1 MNIVCRKTKCKYNNN
16 LACQSKKIFIDRELN
31 CEQFTPIEKDSLQD
45 ISKNMMEVA
54 PEIAPFRHNK
64 DISIKCQANC
74 VFNKDC
80 NCTAN
85 GIFVNGQ
92 TAQSN
97 ENVQNIVH
105 NDEKQNNKMQN
116 DENSIKNKN
125 QRNLKHFFNAINKKT
140 KEKYNEN
147 QINENNEDNV
157 KDIKSEHT
165 ENCNLTNEKTSGQAK
180 CFTFA
185 NK

>member
-16 LACQSKKIFIDRELN
+16 QACQSKKIFIDRELN
-31 CEQFTPIEKDSLQD
+31 CEQFTPIEKGSLQD

-92 TAQSN
+92 TEQLN
-97 ENVQNIVH
+97 EKVQNIVH
-105 NDEKQNNKMQN
+105 NDENLV
-116 DENSIKNKN
+116 KNKN
-125 QRNLKHFFNAINKKT
+125 ENQSNLKNFLKAKNKKENK
-140 KEKYNEN
+140 KEIDKGNQTNEN
-147 QINENNEDNV
+147 GINENNE
-157 KDIKSEHT
+157 I
-165 ENCNLTNEKTSGQAK
+165 ENGLNKKNECTKNGTSQNENACGQAK

-185 NK
+185 NR